1 MRPLQIPLV
10 RGGEPVADLPS
21 LTDSRAHLAD
31 GLVSLPWEGLGL
43 SHGDPAIPTRYQL
56 PTRP

>member
-1 MRPLQIPLV
+1 M
-10 RGGEPVADLPS
+10 RGGEPVADVPS

-43 SHGDPAIPTRYQL
+43 SHGDPAIPTRYEL
-56 PTRP
+56 